1 MMASQ
6 TIEAYRGASYEV
18 AEQIAPT
25 WERRRADIEGVS
37 APVRE
42 WLIGELAP
50 QPGDTLLELAAGVGD
65 TGFEA
70 AALVGEQGRLI
81 CSDFSP
87 AMLEAARRRGS
98 ELGISN
104 VEYRVMDAER
114 IELDADSVDGV
125 VCRFG

>member
-42 WLIGELAP
+42 W
-50 QPGDTLLELAAGVGD
+50 
-65 TGFEA
+65 
-70 AALVGEQGRLI
+70 
-81 CSDFSP
+81 
-87 AMLEAARRRGS
+87 
-98 ELGISN
+98 
-104 VEYRVMDAER
+104 
-114 IELDADSVDGV
+114 
-125 VCRFG
+125 